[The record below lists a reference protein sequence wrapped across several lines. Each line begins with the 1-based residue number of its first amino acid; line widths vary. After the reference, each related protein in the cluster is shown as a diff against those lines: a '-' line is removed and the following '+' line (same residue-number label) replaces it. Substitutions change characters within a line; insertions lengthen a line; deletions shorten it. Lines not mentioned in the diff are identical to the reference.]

1 MNLSTVSS
9 LFKKTMQREKKIICD
24 YYDTQKK
31 YEVFFRR
38 DNRSTSPQG
47 KMRLYYENSQGIQIG
62 TIYNYKNKN
71 YLVVSQDAQ
80 ESEVYYTSLAVSTE
94 FTTVGAAY
102 KYIEQRIG
110 QIKDKITSIPEP
122 DEEYSCFSL
131 MYTRGDDTPARTPST
146 GGGGSSCDCEDT
158 TSISNLEIDKW
169 F

>member
-1 MNLSTVSS
+1 MDEIDRKQSQSKISYSDEEWIEKLQSQVRDTLIFEQFDYLNEELSEEKEVWGAPEPDGDEEEIERIFTVIDV
-9 LFKKTMQREKKIICD
+9 LEAVANDTDIMQSI
-24 YYDTQKK
+24 
-31 YEVFFRR
+31 
-38 DNRSTSPQG
+38 
-47 KMRLYYENSQGIQIG
+47 
-62 TIYNYKNKN
+62 
-71 YLVVSQDAQ
+71 
-80 ESEVYYTSLAVSTE
+80 STE

-110 QIKDKITSIPEP
+110 QIKDKIASIPEP

-146 GGGGSSCDCEDT
+146 GGGGGSCDCEDT

>member
-1 MNLSTVSS
+1 MNVLDRLRLELSNKEYFSDEQYIQFLTENS
-9 LFKKTMQREKKIICD
+9 LSATEEYDKQTMQKALLFTVIDVLEAVAN
-24 YYDTQKK
+24 DTDIMQ
-31 YEVFFRR
+31 
-38 DNRSTSPQG
+38 S
-47 KMRLYYENSQGIQIG
+47 I
-62 TIYNYKNKN
+62 
-71 YLVVSQDAQ
+71 
-80 ESEVYYTSLAVSTE
+80 STE

-110 QIKDKITSIPEP
+110 QIKDKIASIPEP

>member
-1 MNLSTVSS
+1 MNVLDRLKLELSNKEYFSDEQYTQFLTENS
-9 LFKKTMQREKKIICD
+9 LSATEEYDKQTMQKALLFTVIDVLEAVAN
-24 YYDTQKK
+24 DTDIMQ
-31 YEVFFRR
+31 
-38 DNRSTSPQG
+38 S
-47 KMRLYYENSQGIQIG
+47 I
-62 TIYNYKNKN
+62 
-71 YLVVSQDAQ
+71 
-80 ESEVYYTSLAVSTE
+80 STE

-110 QIKDKITSIPEP
+110 QIKDKIASIPEP

-146 GGGGSSCDCEDT
+146 GGGGGSCDCEDT

>member
-31 YEVFFRR
+31 YEVFFRL

-80 ESEVYYTSLAVSTE
+80 ESEVYYTSLAVRSHLHH
-94 FTTVGAAY
+94 Y
-102 KYIEQRIG
+102 L
-110 QIKDKITSIPEP
+110 P
-122 DEEYSCFSL
+122 
-131 MYTRGDDTPARTPST
+131 
-146 GGGGSSCDCEDT
+146 
-158 TSISNLEIDKW
+158 
-169 F
+169 

>member
-1 MNLSTVSS
+1 MHEIMERRHRMNVLDRLKLELSNKEYFSDEQYTQFLTENS
-9 LFKKTMQREKKIICD
+9 LSATEEYDKQTMQKALLLTVIDVLEAVAN
-24 YYDTQKK
+24 DTDIMQ
-31 YEVFFRR
+31 
-38 DNRSTSPQG
+38 S
-47 KMRLYYENSQGIQIG
+47 I
-62 TIYNYKNKN
+62 
-71 YLVVSQDAQ
+71 
-80 ESEVYYTSLAVSTE
+80 STE

-110 QIKDKITSIPEP
+110 QIKDKIASIPEP

-146 GGGGSSCDCEDT
+146 GGGGGSCDCEDT

>member
-1 MNLSTVSS
+1 MNVLDRLKLELSNKEYFSDEQYTQFLTENS
-9 LFKKTMQREKKIICD
+9 LSATEEYDKQTMQKALLLTVIDVLEAVAN
-24 YYDTQKK
+24 DTDIMQ
-31 YEVFFRR
+31 
-38 DNRSTSPQG
+38 S
-47 KMRLYYENSQGIQIG
+47 I
-62 TIYNYKNKN
+62 
-71 YLVVSQDAQ
+71 
-80 ESEVYYTSLAVSTE
+80 STE

-110 QIKDKITSIPEP
+110 QIKDKIASIPEP

-146 GGGGSSCDCEDT
+146 GGGGGSCDCEDT

>member
-1 MNLSTVSS
+1 MHEIMERRHRMNVLDRLKLELSNKEYFSDEQYTQFLTENS
-9 LFKKTMQREKKIICD
+9 LSATEEYDKQTMQKALLFTVIDVLEAVAN
-24 YYDTQKK
+24 DTDIMQ
-31 YEVFFRR
+31 
-38 DNRSTSPQG
+38 S
-47 KMRLYYENSQGIQIG
+47 I
-62 TIYNYKNKN
+62 
-71 YLVVSQDAQ
+71 
-80 ESEVYYTSLAVSTE
+80 STE

-110 QIKDKITSIPEP
+110 QIKDKIASIPEP

-146 GGGGSSCDCEDT
+146 GGGGGSCDCEDT

>member
-1 MNLSTVSS
+1 MNVLDRLKLELSNKEYFSDEQYIQFLTENS
-9 LFKKTMQREKKIICD
+9 LSATEEYDKQTMQKALLFTVIDVLEAVAN
-24 YYDTQKK
+24 DTDIMQ
-31 YEVFFRR
+31 
-38 DNRSTSPQG
+38 S
-47 KMRLYYENSQGIQIG
+47 I
-62 TIYNYKNKN
+62 
-71 YLVVSQDAQ
+71 
-80 ESEVYYTSLAVSTE
+80 STE

-110 QIKDKITSIPEP
+110 QIKDKIASIPEP

>member
-1 MNLSTVSS
+1 MNVLNRLKLELSNKEYFSDEQYTQFLTENS
-9 LFKKTMQREKKIICD
+9 LSATEEYDKQTMQKALLLTVIDVLEAIAN
-24 YYDTQKK
+24 DTDIMQ
-31 YEVFFRR
+31 
-38 DNRSTSPQG
+38 S
-47 KMRLYYENSQGIQIG
+47 I
-62 TIYNYKNKN
+62 
-71 YLVVSQDAQ
+71 
-80 ESEVYYTSLAVSTE
+80 STE

-110 QIKDKITSIPEP
+110 QIKDKIASIPEP

-146 GGGGSSCDCEDT
+146 GGGGGSCDCEDT

>member
-1 MNLSTVSS
+1 MKVLNRLKLELSNKEYFSDEQYIQFLTENS
-9 LFKKTMQREKKIICD
+9 LSATEEYDKQTMQKALLFTVIDVLEAVAN
-24 YYDTQKK
+24 DTDIMQ
-31 YEVFFRR
+31 
-38 DNRSTSPQG
+38 S
-47 KMRLYYENSQGIQIG
+47 I
-62 TIYNYKNKN
+62 
-71 YLVVSQDAQ
+71 
-80 ESEVYYTSLAVSTE
+80 STE

>member
-1 MNLSTVSS
+1 MNVLNRLKLELSNKEYFSDEQYTQFLTENS
-9 LFKKTMQREKKIICD
+9 LSATEEYDKQTMQKALLLTVIDVLEAVAN
-24 YYDTQKK
+24 DTDIMQ
-31 YEVFFRR
+31 
-38 DNRSTSPQG
+38 S
-47 KMRLYYENSQGIQIG
+47 I
-62 TIYNYKNKN
+62 
-71 YLVVSQDAQ
+71 
-80 ESEVYYTSLAVSTE
+80 STE

-110 QIKDKITSIPEP
+110 QIKDKIASIPEP

-146 GGGGSSCDCEDT
+146 GGSSCDCEDT